1 MRRILIS
8 GAFLV
13 ALSHGPAMSAILAAS
28 PAQSDAVSK
37 MVKGTI
43 TAITEESLDLEVT
56 EGGTKSVMQF
66 VVEKGIQVDGR
77 VAVGATATVAYQ
89 PRTDG
94 KNVALRVTVE
104 GGKA

>member
-8 GAFLV
+8 GAFFV
-13 ALSHGPAMSAILAAS
+13 ALAGSPALTPILGAS

-56 EGGTKSVMQF
+56 EAGTKSVMQF

-77 VAVGATATVAYQ
+77 VTVGATATVAYQ

-94 KNVALRVTVE
+94 KNVALRVTVD